1 MMQVLLDALAFLR
14 ALALLISVYK
24 SFDVFGDLF
33 ITYNATS
40 ASHIRSV
47 IAKYFHELLLDCL
60 WLLRPL
66 WSFEWY
72 VFYFHPFFPF
82 SFDPNRFPG
91 TATSQLLQPTSCSS
105 QLKCWPRSCHPLVLF
120 ALQVQSRPMIHC
132 RSLGQGRLTMLSVS
146 CKRDWGFSFV
156 GSRAMQRSS
165 CGRVSLRFLLFSFF
179 ASFPA
184 IKTI

>member
-1 MMQVLLDALAFLR
+1 MFSVTYLLPTTRPVLLIYARSLPNTFTSSCWIACGCCVLCGP
-14 ALALLISVYK
+14 SNGT
-24 SFDVFGDLF
+24 SFIF
-33 ITYNATS
+33 T
-40 ASHIRSV
+40 
-47 IAKYFHELLLDCL
+47 
-60 WLLRPL
+60 
-66 WSFEWY
+66 
-72 VFYFHPFFPF
+72 PFFPF
-82 SFDPNRFPG
+82 SFDPNHFPG

-105 QLKCWPRSCHPLVLF
+105 QLKCWPRSCRPLVLF